1 MNTQTLK
8 YIEQL
13 FVTKQILIP
22 KNGKNYNFEYN
33 GYKVLI
39 KYIQQKLQ
47 GRHFC
52 RSQKSLK
59 YKNCRNFENTV
70 FRCLGF
76 QMYTLKTV
84 LCIIQPAHS

>member
-39 KYIQQKLQ
+39 KYFQQKLQ

-84 LCIIQPAHS
+84 LCIIQHAHS